1 MQPARWVERPASD
14 YADDDARRD
23 SCAAFVAR
31 FGCVCLAMAFLFP
44 LTRTRFQRETCCK
57 ASKGQTKQC
66 FPGAPFLVKAGA
78 ALGHSRDLFP
88 SPSPRTQTL
97 TARCSRAEMAAPVPV
112 MAWTGDK
119 QTKAGRGSTS
129 RRGGPLRIMRRSLSN
144 CLHHPHTSHV
154 QQRPLLA
161 T

>member
-1 MQPARWVERPASD
+1 VCSFCCSLWL
-14 YADDDARRD
+14 
-23 SCAAFVAR
+23 
-31 FGCVCLAMAFLFP
+31 CVSRHGFSFFP

-97 TARCSRAEMAAPVPV
+97 TARCSRAEMTAPVPV